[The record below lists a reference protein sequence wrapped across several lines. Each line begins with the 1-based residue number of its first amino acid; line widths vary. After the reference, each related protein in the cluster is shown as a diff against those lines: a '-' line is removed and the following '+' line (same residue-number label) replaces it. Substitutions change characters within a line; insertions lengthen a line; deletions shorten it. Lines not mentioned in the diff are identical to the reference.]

1 VSKTIN
7 MPADST
13 VEDVKEAYIMAWEM
27 GLKSIAI
34 YRDGSKTVQ
43 PVCVVPREGPAVR
56 SDIGAL
62 PTAVRRRLPDERP
75 AITHK
80 FSVDGYEGYLTVG
93 LFDNGQPGELW
104 LCMSK
109 EGSTLGGLCDA
120 LGVAISLGLQ
130 YGVPLAALV
139 EKYSLT
145 RFEPM
150 GMTSN
155 QDIPTAQSIV
165 DYIFRWLGKKFLGG
179 CVVAERNIEVQHQLS
194 PLRRTNGHAPLCP
207 ECGNLMVQTGTCS
220 ACPACGTSGGCA

>member
-1 VSKTIN
+1 
-7 MPADST
+7 
-13 VEDVKEAYIMAWEM
+13 VEDVKAAYTMAWEM

-43 PVCVVPREGPAVR
+43 PVCVVPREGQPQPAVR

-155 QDIPTAQSIV
+155 PDIPTAQSIV
-165 DYIFRWLGKKFLGG
+165 DYIFRWLGKKFLGE
-179 CVVAERNIEVQHQLS
+179 CAVVERNIEVQHQLS